1 MCCLKKNNI
10 KILKRHMN
18 KKLAIFGAGGHGKV
32 VGEIGLLNGYK
43 DVHFFDDKII
53 EPKNFPFTI
62 IGNLAKLIDSLK
74 NYDAFFVAIGD
85 NELRYKIV
93 SSLRK
98 EKVNIISL
106 IHPKSTISKFSSIG
120 IGTCVMANA
129 VVNAGSL
136 IKEGVIINT
145 SASVDHDCLIEDF
158 AHISPNCS
166 VSGGVRI
173 GKFTHL
179 GTGTSVHPGIDIGNN
194 VKSVIGSNVFKNILD
209 DTIYKN

>member
-1 MCCLKKNNI
+1 MNN
-10 KILKRHMN
+10 
-18 KKLAIFGAGGHGKV
+18 KLAIIGAGGHGKV
-32 VGEIGLLNGYK
+32 VGEIALLNQYK
-43 DVHFFDDKII
+43 LIDFFDDDQIKKTK
-53 EPKNFPFTI
+53 EFPFTI
-62 IGNLAKLIDSLK
+62 IDTVDYLNKHLED
-74 NYDAFFVAIGD
+74 YDAFFVAIGD
-85 NELRYKIV
+85 NETRSEKIEW
-93 SSLRK
+93 LK
-98 EKVNIISL
+98 KNKMNIVSL

-166 VSGGVRI
+166 LSGDVRI

-179 GTGTSVHPGIDIGNN
+179 GTGTSVYPGVHIGND
-194 VKSVIGSNVFKNILD
+194 VKTGIGSRVFRNILD
-209 DTIYKN
+209 QTIYKI

>member
-1 MCCLKKNNI
+1 MNN
-10 KILKRHMN
+10 
-18 KKLAIFGAGGHGKV
+18 KLAIIGAGGHGKV
-32 VGEIGLLNGYK
+32 VGEIALLNQYK
-43 DVHFFDDKII
+43 LIDFFDDDQIKKTK
-53 EPKNFPFTI
+53 EFPFTI
-62 IGNLAKLIDSLK
+62 IDTLDYLNEHLED
-74 NYDAFFVAIGD
+74 YDAFFVAIGD
-85 NELRYKIV
+85 NETRSEKIEW
-93 SSLRK
+93 LK
-98 EKVNIISL
+98 KNKMNIVSL

>member
-1 MCCLKKNNI
+1 
-10 KILKRHMN
+10 MN
-18 KKLAIFGAGGHGKV
+18 EKLAIIGAGGHGKV
-32 VGEIGLLNGYK
+32 VGEIALLNQYK
-43 DVHFFDDKII
+43 LIDFFDDDQIKKTK
-53 EPKNFPFTI
+53 EFPFTI
-62 IGNLAKLIDSLK
+62 IDTVDYLNEHLED
-74 NYDAFFVAIGD
+74 YDAFFVAIGD
-85 NELRYKIV
+85 NETRSEKIEW
-93 SSLRK
+93 LK
-98 EKVNIISL
+98 KNKMNIVSL